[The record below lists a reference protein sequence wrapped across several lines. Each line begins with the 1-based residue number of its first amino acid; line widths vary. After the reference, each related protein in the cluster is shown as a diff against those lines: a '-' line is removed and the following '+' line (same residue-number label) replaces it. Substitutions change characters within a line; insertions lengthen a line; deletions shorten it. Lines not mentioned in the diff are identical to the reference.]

1 LRKVDIFGITHFCI
15 HVLQVESSEIGP
27 MENRPVAVATSSTS
41 RLRNVDLP
49 SRQRARR
56 TNDPLASIDMN
67 TARGRRVADLV
78 RAYLRSLGNPAGIE
92 QQAAIIAAAE
102 LQVLAEEV
110 RTTALRDAGHA
121 DLDQVIRLQGAADRA
136 VRRLGI
142 KPAAK
147 PAFVPLRER
156 WALEVEAES
165 KDTPDAESLTS
176 DVPKAAVPPDAAAVS

>member
-1 LRKVDIFGITHFCI
+1 ML
-15 HVLQVESSEIGP
+15 
-27 MENRPVAVATSSTS
+27 ENRSAAAGVPSSS
-41 RLRNVDLP
+41 RPRTAELP

-56 TNDPLASIDMN
+56 TNDPLAGLDLN
-67 TARGRRVADLV
+67 TARGRRCGDFV
-78 RAYLRSLGNPAGIE
+78 RAYLQMLGNPADIE
-92 QQAAIIAAAE
+92 RQAAVIAAAE
-102 LQVLAEEV
+102 LQVLAEEA

-156 WALEVEAES
+156 WALEIEAES
-165 KDTPDAESLTS
+165 KDTSDAETLTS
-176 DVPKAAVPPDAAAVS
+176 DVPKAAVS